1 MVVDTFTTNIAAAN
15 QGNKMKN
22 FIAFAALVV
31 AAPVLAQKT
40 PVGVT
45 YDANIL
51 RASDGDTVVV
61 EAPWAPAPIKKEIAV
76 RVYGVDTPEKSFR
89 AKCPAEDAKGQAA
102 SAFTKDLIAKAT
114 KKQYVLYDWDKFGGR
129 VLGDIVLDG
138 KSLRAQLIANGFAR
152 EYFGEAKQSWC
163 N

>member
-1 MVVDTFTTNIAAAN
+1 MYKFLALAVLAIASP
-15 QGNKMKN
+15 
-22 FIAFAALVV
+22 AF
-31 AAPVLAQKT
+31 AQKT
-40 PVGVT
+40 PTGVV

-61 EAPWAPAPIKKEIAV
+61 EALWVPNPIKKEIAI

-89 AKCPAEDAKGQAA
+89 AQCPAEDAKGQAA

-114 KKQYVLYDWDKFGGR
+114 KKQYVLYSWDKFGGR

-138 KSLRAQLIANGFAR
+138 KSLRDQLIANGYAR
-152 EYFGEAKQSWC
+152 TYFGEAKQSWC
-163 N
+163 